1 MSRHLFGWD
10 LPPGVSQRDID
21 EAYGVEEPEED
32 IEAQERKAMTEPSI
46 SAEDYE
52 NLHADLMAAKSLS
65 AAQSEALERLIKAV
79 DNLLANRDTPDLENL
94 QGYITDVEEACPC
107 PACLGAPCVCP
118 D

>member
-21 EAYGVEEPEED
+21 EAYGVEEPED
-32 IEAQERKAMTEPSI
+32 IEEQERKAMTEPSI

-52 NLHADLMAAKSLS
+52 DLHAQLYAERTNVQAL
-65 AAQSEALERLIKAV
+65 SEALHKLQKAAQEV
-79 DNLLANRDTPDLENL
+79 VNNRDTTLDELQGFIMDLEEAIPCDCCL
-94 QGYITDVEEACPC
+94 Q
-107 PACLGAPCVCP
+107 APCVCP